1 MYQKVITL
9 TEFILAEERKFK
21 NASGN
26 FTLLL
31 THIENAAKIIA
42 SHIKKSGLVDIIGE
56 TGEKNIYKEEVQKL
70 DVFSNQLLVDILSST
85 GHVGALASEELEN
98 PIEIDKRKGEYNVF
112 FDPLDGSSNI
122 DVNINIGTIFSIYRN
137 HSTLLQKGGKQ
148 VAAGYIIYGSSVM
161 FIYSYGNGVNGFTL
175 DPSIGSFILS
185 HPNIKVPESKSIYSI
200 NEGNYELFDDR
211 LKKYLSDLKK
221 GEKPYKARYVGS
233 MVADVHRTLLKGGI
247 FLYPSDSKNQN
258 GKLRLMFEVNPMSY
272 LVKQAG
278 GAATSNGKNPLAIQP
293 ESLEQ
298 RVQIALGSTKEI
310 EKLLQYSSYEKT

>member
-1 MYQKVITL
+1 MYQKVVTL

-21 NASGN
+21 NATGN

-56 TGEKNIYKEEVQKL
+56 TGEKNAYKEEVQKL
-70 DVFSNQLLVDILSST
+70 DVFSNRLLVDILSTT
-85 GHVGALASEELEN
+85 GQVGTLASEELSE
-98 PIEIDKRKGEYNVF
+98 PINVDKKGFYNVF

-122 DVNINIGTIFSIYRN
+122 DVNINIGTIFSIYHN
-137 HSTLLQKGGKQ
+137 ESPLLEQGNKQ

-161 FIYSYGNGVNGFTL
+161 FVYSCGNGVNGFTL

-185 HPNIKVPESKSIYSI
+185 HPNIRVPEAKSIYSI
-200 NEGNYELFDDR
+200 NEGNYELFDTKLQNY
-211 LKKYLSDLKK
+211 LKDLKK

-233 MVADVHRTLLKGGI
+233 MVADIHRTLLKGGI
-247 FLYPSDSKNQN
+247 FLYPNDSKNPN

-272 LVKQAG
+272 LMQQAG
-278 GAATSNGKNPLAIQP
+278 GKATSNGADPLTIKP

-298 RVQIALGSTKEI
+298 RVPIAIGSTKEV
-310 EKLLQYSSYEKT
+310 EKLLQYS